1 MAVAGAARSVQRV
14 TPVESYRVYSEH
26 YGAGDPVVL
35 LHGLSGSQRWWRYT
49 VPALAREYEV
59 HVLDLVGHG
68 RSRRAPRQPTIPEM
82 AALVRAWIERIGI
95 DRPHLVGHSMGG
107 QIAIHIAAGDLALRS
122 LTLVDAAGLPR
133 RVTLREITRFM
144 AGVLPPRAWGVPHFI
159 PTIWLDAMR
168 AGPRSLLRAGLH
180 ILNDDVTPLLPRIR
194 VPTLVVWGA
203 LDPLLPMEHGRR
215 IADAILGARFVVFED
230 AAHNVMCDRP
240 AEFNQLLL
248 DFLAGV

>member
-1 MAVAGAARSVQRV
+1 AAHGVAVTGSRAGFCASRKTEQRRRWLPNARSAGVPVTCSASVLPVAVAGAARSVQRV

-35 LHGLSGSQRWWRYT
+35 LHGLSGSQRWWRYA

-68 RSRRAPRQPTIPEM
+68 RSRRARRPPEISEK
-82 AALVRAWIERIGI
+82 AAPGRARRAWIERIGI
-95 DRPHLVGHSMGG
+95 DRPHLVGHSMRG

-168 AGPRSLLRAGLH
+168 A
-180 ILNDDVTPLLPRIR
+180 
-194 VPTLVVWGA
+194 
-203 LDPLLPMEHGRR
+203 
-215 IADAILGARFVVFED
+215 
-230 AAHNVMCDRP
+230 
-240 AEFNQLLL
+240 
-248 DFLAGV
+248 